1 MKREADVKLF
11 LINNAIHLIAEG
23 GFEKATTKEITYCR
37 DSLPGVKMNE
47 VYIYRLFGSKERLY
61 EEVFIQLDRELFLA
75 FRNAVR
81 SIGDFESDPKESLR
95 QLFIKG
101 WDFILGNEER
111 CRCYVRC
118 YYSVYFKG
126 HALDVHREHF
136 DEIVHDIAPIF
147 KEEADVSA
155 IMHSVFTMMFDFSI
169 RIYNGQLEDNEI
181 NRTHIFNMLYSM
193 ISTYIKDTESVS
205 SR

>member
-1 MKREADVKLF
+1 MKREEDVKLF

-37 DSLPGVKMNE
+37 APLPGMKMNE

-81 SIGDFESDPKESLR
+81 SVGDFESDPKAGLY
-95 QLFIKG
+95 QLFVKG
-101 WDFILGNEER
+101 WAFILGNEER

-136 DEIVHDIAPIF
+136 DETVNDIAPIF
-147 KEEADVSA
+147 KDEADVSA
-155 IMHSVFTMMFDFSI
+155 IMHSVFTMMFDFCI
-169 RIYNGQLEDNEI
+169 RVYNGQLEDNEE
-181 NRTHIFNMLYSM
+181 NRPHVFNMLYCM
-193 ISTYIKDTESVS
+193 MATYFRDSVS
-205 SR
+205 ES